1 MRIMKKISIIVIA
14 LLACA
19 GCAKKTSNTSE
30 PAKASQGTVTESKPA
45 AESTSK
51 RDMSG
56 MWEVSEG
63 GRTWELVIKSSGA
76 NTWTT
81 TPTLLSNPDKND
93 MIYGKPGDKGDT
105 LIIVSDE
112 PGKFRVRYAE
122 AKNFHNAEFWPGS
135 GTYDETSFNFAGYYV
150 GKRKA

>member
-1 MRIMKKISIIVIA
+1 MKKISIIVIA

-19 GCAKKTSNTSE
+19 ACAKKPNNTSE
-30 PAKASQGTVTESKPA
+30 TAKAPQGTVTEKPA
-45 AESTSK
+45 ADSTSK

-122 AKNFHNAEFWPGS
+122 AKNFHNA
-135 GTYDETSFNFAGYYV
+135 
-150 GKRKA
+150 